1 MLRYSMLLKIIF
13 SIFILSFLNGCVPG
27 TALLGPVLTGAST
40 GSVYQASLSYGS
52 GKIINNFTGKTTT
65 ENIKTFLEK
74 NKVDDSEKADNFF
87 EMVKKINKNSGV
99 ENLANQ

>member
-13 SIFILSFLNGCVPG
+13 SIFILSFLNGCVQG

-74 NKVDDSEKADNFF
+74 NKVDDSEKSDNFF

>member
-1 MLRYSMLLKIIF
+1 MLLKIIF
-13 SIFILSFLNGCVPG
+13 SIFILSFLNGCVQS

-65 ENIKTFLEK
+65 ENIISIVSQNKDEK
-74 NKVDDSEKADNFF
+74 EVDQNDDIFF
-87 EMVKKINKNSGV
+87 KLIKEDINKISGIR
-99 ENLANQ
+99 NLSNP